1 MAKSEDSS
9 RMSYL
14 VISDLHGSK
23 SSAAAV
29 SDLVRLH
36 ACSEILSLGDVLYH
50 GPRNDLP
57 SDYAPKEVIALLNP
71 LAEKILGVRGNC
83 DAEVDQMVLDF
94 DVHSDDH
101 KIPFGLHLVYLT
113 HGHLKPER
121 IRLKEGDIH
130 LSGHTHI
137 PVCEQRDG
145 IIYLNPGSMTLPKE
159 NHPRTY
165 GVLEEERFTVRK
177 LEDHSV
183 YMEIRF

>member
-1 MAKSEDSS
+1 M
-9 RMSYL
+9 RYL
-14 VISDLHGSK
+14 V
-23 SSAAAV
+23 V
-29 SDLVRLH
+29 SDIHGDLAGVKTALQALNIH
-36 ACSEILSLGDVLYH
+36 GLTEILCPGDVLYH

-183 YMEIRF
+183 YMEMRF

>member
-1 MAKSEDSS
+1 MGQSEMNDP
-9 RMSYL
+9 MKYL

-29 SDLVRLH
+29 RGLLELH
-36 ACSEILSLGDVLYH
+36 ACSKILCLGDVLYH

-71 LAEKILGVRGNC
+71 LAEKIIGVRGNC

-94 DVHSDDH
+94 DVHSDDQR
-101 KIPFGLHLVYLT
+101 IPFGSHRVYLT
-113 HGHLKPER
+113 HGHLEPEK
-121 IRLKEGDIH
+121 IRLTEGDIH
-130 LSGHTHI
+130 LSGHTHV
-137 PVCEQRDG
+137 PVCERKDG

-159 NHPRTY
+159 NHPRSY
-165 GVLEEERFTVRK
+165 GVLEEDRFTVRK

-183 YMEIRF
+183 YMELRF